1 MRKYIILFGVLFF
14 SVSLG
19 SAGLFDSGG
28 RAAVVKLSGSITPS
42 SSGGLGATSSINP
55 EKVRQLNSQALRN
68 NAEAIIYEWNSGGGA
83 VVASKEIRQSIE
95 SIEVPTVCRF
105 RDVAA
110 SGAYLASLGCDRIVA
125 DSASITG
132 SIGVRSSYLE
142 FSGLLDKYGVEYVNI
157 SSGSLKEAGSQFTN
171 LTEDERQLLQEK
183 VNKLGN
189 QFISEVAQERGL
201 NSSEVGKVETGQIFL
216 GSEAE
221 KFGLVDTLGGRKTAV
236 DVAGNMTGRQLT
248 TFEVETGSSFSLL
261 SLLGSDSLLKK
272 FLSNGESPVKAEW
285 R

>member
-1 MRKYIILFGVLFF
+1 MRKYLILPIFLVLV
-14 SVSLG
+14 VSQA
-19 SAGLFDSGG
+19 SAGWFDSGG
-28 RAAVVKLSGSITPS
+28 QAAVIKLSGSITPS
-42 SSGGLGATSSINP
+42 SQTGLGATSSITP
-55 EKVRQLNSQALRN
+55 EKIRNLNAQAIRN
-68 NAEAIIYEWNSGGGA
+68 NAQAIIYEWNSGGGA
-83 VVASKEIRQSIE
+83 VVASKEIRREIE
-95 SIEVPTVCRF
+95 SVKIPTVCRF
-105 RDVAA
+105 RDLAA
-110 SGAYLASLGCDRIVA
+110 SGAYLASLSCDRIVA

-171 LTEDERQLLQEK
+171 LSEQERQLLQEK
-183 VNKLGN
+183 VDKLGN
-189 QFISEVAQERGL
+189 QFISEVAQERDL
-201 NSSEVGKVETGQIFL
+201 NSSEVKKVEKGQIFL
-216 GSEAE
+216 GSEA
-221 KFGLVDTLGGRKTAV
+221 KRLGLVDTLGGRKTAV

-248 TFEVETGSSFSLL
+248 TFEVETGSSFSFL